1 MGSGPSAA
9 AFIGEPGVEAV
20 AVDAAGFRAG
30 VDAFAATSA
39 FRLAAAA
46 SSAGTSSQPH
56 TRAIAASVRRQGRT
70 LGLEGGT
77 VMPAIIP
84 SSPPCDVVG
93 RPSSCAEDAEA
104 ESEQGAPSS
113 DASVLLACWRC
124 RLLIPC
130 RRHAAK
136 VAAAGPRGEGCSTV
150 LLAGVVVVASASAA
164 SVAARGVEPEQAG
177 VACV

>member
-1 MGSGPSAA
+1 
-9 AFIGEPGVEAV
+9 
-20 AVDAAGFRAG
+20 
-30 VDAFAATSA
+30 
-39 FRLAAAA
+39 
-46 SSAGTSSQPH
+46 
-56 TRAIAASVRRQGRT
+56 
-70 LGLEGGT
+70 
-77 VMPAIIP
+77 MPAIIP

-164 SVAARGVEPEQAG
+164 SVAARGAEPEQAG